1 MHLCMKLKFSLFK
14 LMLDYGFTCYYIVY
28 GSVLLLLQIS
38 VTAALVVDSNIN
50 YKSDFLKKKPNY

>member
-1 MHLCMKLKFSLFK
+1 MHLCMKHKFSLFK

-50 YKSDFLKKKPNY
+50 YKSDFF